1 MDNTQ
6 SPRTTDIYV
15 VGVGGTGSVTS
26 ARFLGE
32 AATRAGCKV
41 LVGEVHGMAQRG
53 GIVESSVRIGEVY
66 GPIIDDGG
74 AEVLLGFEPVETLR
88 ALNKATPAT
97 LIVTNTYPIV
107 PATVSMAGE
116 RYPDPEEAI
125 TYLRRFARRVL
136 ALDATAEAAEAGSP
150 LAQGTVLLGVLAG
163 AGALPFPGDILR
175 QAILEGV
182 PERVREINDRAF
194 ERGLTFARD
203 NASIIGDLPGS

>member
-1 MDNTQ
+1 MKNTT
-6 SPRTTDIYV
+6 PRTTDIYV

-32 AATRAGCKV
+32 AAMRAGCKV

-97 LIVTNTYPIV
+97 LIITNTYPIV

-116 RYPDPEEAI
+116 AYPDPEEAI
-125 TYLRRFARRVL
+125 RYLRTFANRVL
-136 ALDATAEAAEAGSP
+136 ALDATAEAAAAGSP
-150 LAQGTVLLGVLAG
+150 MAQGTVLLGVLAG
-163 AGALPFPGDILR
+163 SGALPFPAEVLR
-175 QAILEGV
+175 EVILEGV
-182 PERVREINDRAF
+182 PERVRGINEAAF
-194 ERGLTFARD
+194 SRGESFAAD
-203 NASIIGDLPGS
+203 NSEIIGRGHR

>member
-1 MDNTQ
+1 MALDPNA
-6 SPRTTDIYV
+6 PRTTDIYV

-53 GIVESSVRIGEVY
+53 GIVESSVRMGEVY

-97 LIVTNTYPIV
+97 LIITNTYPIV

-116 RYPDPEEAI
+116 TYPEPEDAI
-125 TYLRRFARRVL
+125 RYLRTFARRVL
-136 ALDATAEAAEAGSP
+136 ALDATAEAAAAGSP
-150 LAQGTVLLGVLAG
+150 QAQGTVLLGVLAG
-163 AGALPFPGDILR
+163 AGALPFPADMLR
-175 QAILEGV
+175 EAILDGV
-182 PERVREINDRAF
+182 PERVRAINEAA
-194 ERGLTFARD
+194 FARGEAFAAA
-203 NASIIGDLPGS
+203 NADIIDAKGV